1 MQRITVHTKFDIT
14 KTNIIRR
21 FNPTILQSHPVLTTE
36 DQWRQAKN
44 QQTNFETII
53 QILSLRTQPQSITTP
68 EIVTKNKVK
77 YWVFNFTI
85 ESDDIYGD
93 DLHLLKQDC
102 NNVPMISKMNSKI
115 SDNYLKVQDNIYF
128 EVQNYEI

>member
-93 DLHLLKQDC
+93 DLHLLKEDC